1 MLYSQIILLIP
12 HFFVKFSL
20 FSVRVHCYRAC
31 EKLNSGHALK
41 VIHVLAS
48 NLLVTGAFGPV
59 RLTEKRPT
67 YFFVSCDS
75 FHALR
80 ITAVSGVASSSPK
93 HSRFLSRATLVW
105 FLASPPNGGLAR
117 RLTSW
122 FYQTLYDLSF
132 FSLTAAL
139 RKKIGFC

>member
-12 HFFVKFSL
+12 HFFVKLSL

-31 EKLNSGHALK
+31 EKLNSGHVLK

-67 YFFVSCDS
+67 YFLFPVTVSTLYGLLRFPGWQAPRPSTRGS
-75 FHALR
+75 FRVL
-80 ITAVSGVASSSPK
+80 
-93 HSRFLSRATLVW
+93 LSRDFSRLHQMEGL
-105 FLASPPNGGLAR
+105 LA
-117 RLTSW
+117 
-122 FYQTLYDLSF
+122 D
-132 FSLTAAL
+132 
-139 RKKIGFC
+139 

>member
-48 NLLVTGAFGPV
+48 KLLVTGAFGPV

-67 YFFVSCDS
+67 YFLFPVTVSTLYGLLRFPGWQAPRPSTRGSFRVLLSCD
-75 FHALR
+75 F
-80 ITAVSGVASSSPK
+80 
-93 HSRFLSRATLVW
+93 SRLHQMEGL
-105 FLASPPNGGLAR
+105 LA
-117 RLTSW
+117 
-122 FYQTLYDLSF
+122 D
-132 FSLTAAL
+132 
-139 RKKIGFC
+139 